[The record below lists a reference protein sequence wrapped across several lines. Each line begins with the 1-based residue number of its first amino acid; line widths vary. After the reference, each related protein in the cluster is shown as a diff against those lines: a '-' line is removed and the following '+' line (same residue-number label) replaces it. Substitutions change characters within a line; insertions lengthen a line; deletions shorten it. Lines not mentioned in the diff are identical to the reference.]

1 MRKLKPHG
9 YTLIE
14 VLIVVA
20 IIADLAVMSVPS
32 FIRARTT
39 AQNTRFVN
47 DLRVI
52 SAAFEQYSAERY
64 RWPVEAGP
72 SAIPPGMELFIGNRV
87 AFSNG
92 TAVGGSW
99 DWDYNVGGVR
109 AAVTVN
115 LTGVLNDPVRMQDV
129 DKLFDD
135 GILTT
140 GAFRQATGNKYIYVL
155 EW

>member
-9 YTLIE
+9 YTVIE

-20 IIADLAVMSVPS
+20 ILLDVAVIALPS
-32 FIRARTT
+32 LMRARTT
-39 AQNTRFVN
+39 EQNTRFVN

-52 SAAFEQYSAERY
+52 SSAFEQYSAERY
-64 RWPVEAGP
+64 RWPVDAAA
-72 SAIPPGMELFIGNRV
+72 STFPPGMDLFLGNRV
-87 AFSNG
+87 AFNG
-92 TAVGGSW
+92 TPVGGAW

-129 DKLFDD
+129 DKIFDY

-140 GAFRQATGNKYIYVL
+140 GAFRQATGNKYI
-155 EW
+155 

>member
-1 MRKLKPHG
+1 MRKLKNNG

-20 IIADLAVMSVPS
+20 IIADLAVMTIPA
-32 FIRARTT
+32 FTRARVNE
-39 AQNTRFVN
+39 QNTQFVN

-52 SAAFEQYSAERY
+52 SGAFEQYSAERY

-72 SAIPPGMELFIGNRV
+72 SVIPPGMDIFLGSRIPF
-87 AFSNG
+87 
-92 TAVGGSW
+92 TATPVGGAW
-99 DWDYNVGGVR
+99 DWDFNVGGVK

-115 LTGVLNDPVRMQDV
+115 LTGAYNDPVRMQAV
-129 DKLFDD
+129 DKMFDD
-135 GILTT
+135 GVLST
-140 GAFRQATGNKYIYVL
+140 GAFRQASGNKYIYVL